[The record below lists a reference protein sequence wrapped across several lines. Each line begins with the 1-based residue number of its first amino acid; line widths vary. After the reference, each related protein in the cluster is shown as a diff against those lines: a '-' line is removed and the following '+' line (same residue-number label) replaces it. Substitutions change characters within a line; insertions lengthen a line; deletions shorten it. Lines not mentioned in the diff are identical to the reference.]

1 MTADPVTSLPG
12 VDPYDLERRRK
23 HLESSVGEWAVMSID
38 QRLEAAAGKWPE
50 RIYLVFGA
58 ESYTYEQTLH
68 RAREIAAT
76 LARAGV
82 GTGSHVGLL
91 MANCFDFYATTFAIA
106 RLGAWTVPLNYLL
119 APVELAYVLTN
130 SRCSVVVADPDVP
143 GRDGV
148 ELLDATIAAMKE
160 SPASAG
166 QADAI
171 TVLVA
176 ADAPLAHPPSFA
188 WERFAPG
195 PDTDDGPS
203 RGDGDAISHLFYT
216 SGSSALPKAVTER
229 HDAMQREAYATALCR
244 AYDNGWRV
252 ITALPPFHIFG
263 LMQAVFGAMLVG
275 GTAVVERT
283 FDADHMLDQ
292 IERYRVQD
300 CISVPAMS
308 QRMVAAAQDKPR
320 DLSSLIA
327 LFTAGNA
334 VPAASWHA
342 IRRVLGVAELGT
354 GYGMTEAPGI
364 VTITRP
370 EDTMEILTD
379 TVGRPK
385 TAGTAGIADLNGQ
398 QHRVLIVDRET
409 SEPVPDGVDGEILLS
424 GPTVTRGYYDNEAEN
439 EKSFQH
445 GYLRTGDVG
454 HLRADGCVVLTGRVK
469 EMYKSGGE
477 NVTPKEVE
485 AALYAHPAV
494 DHVIVVGMPDPKWG
508 ESGCAWIVPVAG
520 TSVTPEELIQH
531 CRTRLARYKVPSAV
545 YLISASELPLTGMG
559 KLKRQDLVDMAV
571 ERARQSQQPPA
582 TPATRTP

>member
-1 MTADPVTSLPG
+1 MTADSVTSLPG

-23 HLESSVGEWAVMSID
+23 HLESSVGEWAVRSID
-38 QRLEAAAGKWPE
+38 QRLEAAVRKWPE
-50 RIYLVFGA
+50 RTYLIFGA
-58 ESYTYEQTLH
+58 ESYTYGQTLH
-68 RAREIAAT
+68 RAREIAVT
-76 LARAGV
+76 LAQAGV
-82 GTGSHVGLL
+82 GTGSHVGVL
-91 MANCFDFYATTFAIA
+91 MANCFEFYAATFAIA

-119 APVELAYVLTN
+119 APIELAYVVTN
-130 SRCSVVVADPDVP
+130 ARCSVVVVDPNVP

-148 ELLDATIAAMKE
+148 ELLDATIALMKE

-176 ADAPLAHPPSFA
+176 ADAPLAHTPSFA
-188 WERFAPG
+188 WEQFAPG
-195 PDTDDGPS
+195 PDTDEGPS
-203 RGDGDAISHLFYT
+203 RTDGDAVSHLFYT
-216 SGSSALPKAVTER
+216 SGSLALPKAVTVT

-244 AYDNGWRV
+244 AYDDGWRV

-275 GTAVVERT
+275 GAAVVERT

-292 IERYRVQD
+292 IERYRVRD

-320 DLSSLIA
+320 DLSSLVA

-334 VPAASWHA
+334 VPAASWRD
-342 IRRVLGVAELGT
+342 IQRVLGVAELGT

-370 EDTMEILTD
+370 EDRMEILTD

-385 TAGTAGIADLNGQ
+385 MAGAAGIGELNGQ
-398 QHRVLIVDRET
+398 QHRVLIVDREN
-409 SEPVPDGVDGEILLS
+409 SQPVPDGVDGEILLS
-424 GPTVTRGYYDNEAEN
+424 GPTVTRGYYNNEVEN
-439 EKSFQH
+439 EKSFH
-445 GYLRTGDVG
+445 DGYLRTGDFG
-454 HLRADGCVVLTGRVK
+454 HLREDGCLELTGRVK
-469 EMYKSGGE
+469 EMFKSGGE

-494 DHVIVVGMPDPKWG
+494 DQAIVVGVPDPKWG
-508 ESGCAWIVPVAG
+508 ESGCAWIVPVTG
-520 TSVTPEELIQH
+520 SSVTPDELIQH
-531 CRTRLARYKVPSAV
+531 CRTRLARYKVPRWV
-545 YLISASELPLTGMG
+545 YLISASELPLTGLG
-559 KLKRQDLVDMAV
+559 KLKRQELVDMAV
-571 ERARQSQQPPA
+571 ERARRS
-582 TPATRTP
+582 